1 MLVIPNIQIDIN
13 LFMTIYNSE
22 FYIDIVSNRDEK
34 YKVKLEQLFLNKLL
48 STYQIKPVSKNR
60 L

>member
-1 MLVIPNIQIDIN
+1 
-13 LFMTIYNSE
+13 MTIYNSE
-22 FYIDIVSNRDEK
+22 YYIDIVSDRDEK

-48 STYQIKPVSKNR
+48 STDQIRPVSKNR